1 MHGNC
6 RIVVFPFMLPYLTH
20 HLSSI
25 IMTNWSAY
33 GRFFKDITNHYFSI
47 K

>member
-6 RIVVFPFMLPYLTH
+6 RIFVFPFMLPYLTH

-25 IMTNWSAY
+25 IMANWSAY
-33 GRFFKDITNHYFSI
+33 DRLKDIANHYFSI